1 MRRRGSVP
9 RKLPLLR
16 EGKLL
21 GCKGMGKGK
30 SRGQVEGN
38 DSGANGRIE
47 ADCGRRGI
55 AEC

>member
-30 SRGQVEGN
+30 SRGKGYNQL
-38 DSGANGRIE
+38 A
-47 ADCGRRGI
+47 
-55 AEC
+55 